1 MLSHERFERL
11 KPEARPE
18 GERGDEPSSGLG
30 PRPSLVSVL
39 EGRARAAW
47 SHADTEREVVHLAWP
62 IAVAMLGEVAVGL
75 VDTFLV
81 SGLGPAQLGGVG
93 LATTFMYLGYS
104 VVFGLARGVKVK
116 VAHAVGEGHPER
128 APRYLA
134 AGLGLSL
141 VVGLGVLAFGRDAG
155 WLLSRIGTDPS
166 IVPHARASLSA
177 VTLGAP
183 FTCAVAALTQY
194 RQGLGDSRW
203 PMVVSVVGNVIH
215 AVLGWSLIYG
225 HLGLPA
231 LGVPGAGYAT
241 AVTELFE
248 VIALG
253 AVVARDLRAGPRSSY
268 SLRRALGEV
277 CELGVPTGL
286 QFGAEM
292 LAFTTFTAIL
302 SSIGAAQIAAH
313 QIAIYV
319 LRASFLPGIAV
330 SEAGS
335 VLIGQALG
343 GKDLPRADR
352 VHRAATRLA
361 VGFMAVCGLLFAA
374 TGGRIAHVFSSDA
387 EIVRIARNL
396 LLVAAVF
403 QVLDAAAI
411 VLRASLRAAKDVKV
425 VAVVGIL
432 VAWTCI
438 PGFAFV
444 FGKLLG
450 LGALGG
456 WLGFIAETAI
466 GSCVFYIRWKRGSWR
481 ARYV

>member
-1 MLSHERFERL
+1 MILVTGGCGFIGSAFVLAWL
-11 KPEARPE
+11 KS
-18 GERGDEPSSGLG
+18 GDEPIVNLDLLTYAGHPGNLQEVAHHPNYRFVHG
-30 PRPSLVSVL
+30 DIGDAALVSQL
-39 EGRARAAW
+39 LGGWATDHLGRR
-47 SHADTEREVVHLAWP
+47 T
-62 IAVAMLGEVAVGL
+62 
-75 VDTFLV
+75 TLV
-81 SGLGPAQLGGVG
+81 S
-93 LATTFMYLGYS
+93 
-104 VVFGLARGVKVK
+104 
-116 VAHAVGEGHPER
+116 
-128 APRYLA
+128 
-134 AGLGLSL
+134 SL
-141 VVGLGVLAFGRDAG
+141 
-155 WLLSRIGTDPS
+155 LLSAG
-166 IVPHARASLSA
+166 SL
-177 VTLGAP
+177 
-183 FTCAVAALTQY
+183 
-194 RQGLGDSRW
+194 
-203 PMVVSVVGNVIH
+203 
-215 AVLGWSLIYG
+215 
-225 HLGLPA
+225 
-231 LGVPGAGYAT
+231 
-241 AVTELFE
+241 
-248 VIALG
+248 IALG
-253 AVVARDLRAGPRSSY
+253 AVVLRDLRAGPRSTY
-268 SLRRALGEV
+268 PLRRALGEV

-361 VGFMAVCGLLFAA
+361 VGFMAVCGLVFAA
-374 TGGRIAHVFSSDA
+374 TGGRIVRIFSSDA
-387 EIVRIARNL
+387 EIVHVARNL

-425 VAVVGIL
+425 VAVVGIA

-444 FGKLLG
+444 LGKLLG

-466 GSCVFYIRWKRGSWR
+466 GSCVFYIRWKRGGWR

>member
-1 MLSHERFERL
+1 MTSPADTL
-11 KPEARPE
+11 
-18 GERGDEPSSGLG
+18 
-30 PRPSLVSVL
+30 
-39 EGRARAAW
+39 RAAG
-47 SHADTEREVVHLAWP
+47 HP
-62 IAVAMLGEVAVGL
+62 IGEVYLTRAEIAARVHELGAALDAELGDREPLL
-75 VDTFLV
+75 VAPLK
-81 SGLGPAQLGGVG
+81 S
-93 LATTFMYLGYS
+93 S
-104 VVFGLARGVKVK
+104 VVFLADLSRALPS
-116 VAHAVGEGHPER
+116 AHGFDTIE
-128 APRYLA
+128 LA
-134 AGLGLSL
+134 AFGG
-141 VVGLGVLAFGRDAG
+141 GGGGVRLTKD
-155 WLLSRIGTDPS
+155 LDSS
-166 IVPHARASLSA
+166 IVDRHVVIVEDVIDTGLTLAYLTRTFAERQPASLSA
-177 VTLGAP
+177 VTWGAP

-203 PMVVSVVGNVIH
+203 PMVVSVAGNVVH

-241 AVTELFE
+241 AVTELLE

-253 AVVARDLRAGPRSSY
+253 AVVLRDLRAGPRSTY
-268 SLRRALGEV
+268 PLRRALGEV

-361 VGFMAVCGLLFAA
+361 VGFMAVCGLVFAA
-374 TGGRIAHVFSSDA
+374 TGGRIVRIFSSDA
-387 EIVRIARNL
+387 EIVHVARNL

-425 VAVVGIL
+425 VAVVGIA

-444 FGKLLG
+444 LGKLLG

-466 GSCVFYIRWKRGSWR
+466 GSCVFYIRWKRGGWR